1 MGDGTARPTLL
12 YKSDPIRGAVWNRV
26 FREEAPDIAL
36 QVWSPDAP
44 PSDAAYLVA
53 WIPPEDLERSVPRL
67 EVLFGLGAGVDHLD
81 LDRLPPRVQL
91 VRMVDPDL
99 TRSMIEYVLYAVLA
113 LHRDIPA
120 YFADQREGRWSPR
133 PVRRAA
139 DRTVG
144 VMGLGVLGRAAA
156 EALRDLGFAVRG
168 WSASEKEIP
177 GVACFAGPAALQDFL
192 RSCEVLVCLL
202 PLTDATRGI
211 LNAAAFSALPAGA
224 GLVNVGRGGHVVEA
238 DLLAALESGQVS
250 AAMLDVLATEPP
262 APDHPLLCHPKVML
276 TPHVASATHPESAA
290 RQVIRAIR
298 RHRDGLPLENVVDRR
313 QAY

>member
-1 MGDGTARPTLL
+1 MTRATLL
-12 YKSDPIRGAVWNRV
+12 YKSDPVRGAVWDRV

-36 QVWSPDAP
+36 QVWSPEA

-53 WIPPEDLERSVPRL
+53 WLPPEDLAQSVPRL
-67 EVLFGLGAGVDHLD
+67 EVLFGLGAGVDHLA

-99 TRSMIEYVLYAVLA
+99 TRSMVEYVLYAVLA

-120 YFADQREGRWSPR
+120 YLADQREGRWAPR
-133 PVRRAA
+133 PVRRSA

-156 EALRDLGFAVRG
+156 KALHGLGFSVRG
-168 WSASEKEIP
+168 WSASEKSIP
-177 GVACFAGPAALQDFL
+177 GVSCFAGPEALPEFL
-192 RSCEVLVCLL
+192 GACEILVCLL
-202 PLTDATRGI
+202 PLTDATRG
-211 LNAAAFSALPAGA
+211 LLDAEVFGALPAGA

-238 DLLAALESGQVS
+238 DLLAALNSGQVS
-250 AAMLDVLATEPP
+250 AAVLDVLATEPP
-262 APDHPLLCHPKVML
+262 PPDHPLLRHPRVML
-276 TPHVASATHPESAA
+276 TPHVASATHPDSAA

-298 RHRDGLPLENVVDRR
+298 RHQDGLPMENVVDRR